1 MKHKNTKRKWEENK
15 KLGEWVTD
23 QRRQHK
29 YKVTNRP
36 TLLNDERQ
44 QKLDD
49 LNFTWSLRNRTDWQ
63 ARFEELCDFKEEY
76 GHCVVPQLFSQNKSL
91 GKWVSKQREQYRKL
105 LDGKSSFMT
114 KERIDQL
121 DNIGFSWS
129 AKGRRNTE
137 SLIGTEMMKSVPA
150 PVPQSDSA
158 GTIIDASVCT
168 GVDTTNSVAND
179 NHNERTI
186 MQVPVH
192 LPPSNKVRVAVEDNN
207 SVPVSVQPMPQDQDN
222 TDKYFI

>member
-1 MKHKNTKRKWEENK
+1 LKHKNTKRKWEENK

-23 QRRQHK
+23 QRRQYK

-76 GHCVVPQLFSQNKSL
+76 GHCVVPQLFLQNKSL

-129 AKGRRNTE
+129 TKGRRNTE
-137 SLIGTEMMKSVPA
+137 SLIGTEIMKSVPA

-158 GTIIDASVCT
+158 GTIS
-168 GVDTTNSVAND
+168 
-179 NHNERTI
+179 
-186 MQVPVH
+186 
-192 LPPSNKVRVAVEDNN
+192 
-207 SVPVSVQPMPQDQDN
+207 
-222 TDKYFI
+222 